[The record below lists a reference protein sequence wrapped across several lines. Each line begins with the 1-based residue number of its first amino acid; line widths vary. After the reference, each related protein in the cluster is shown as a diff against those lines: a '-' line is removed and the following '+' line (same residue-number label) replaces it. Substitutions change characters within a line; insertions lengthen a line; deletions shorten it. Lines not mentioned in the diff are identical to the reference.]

1 MKSSRNLS
9 ERAEV
14 QRAWIPACAGMT
26 GNGGDLSEITETHR
40 RHSHESGNLGMKSSR
55 NLSERAEVQRAWI
68 PACAGMTV
76 WKLPEIQKKTET
88 GQDRRLQKQKIKNRN
103 LKSRHSHESG
113 NPEMQR

>member
-76 WKLPEIQKKTET
+76 WKLPEIQKKPKP
-88 GQDRRLQKQKIKNRN
+88 DRIDAYKNR
-103 LKSRHSHESG
+103 KSKTEI
-113 NPEMQR
+113 